1 MESATL
7 AATSEPRFKIT
18 GNVRLYR
25 RSARFVLWRGK
36 ILWHRRRPSLALGGH
51 HDCTDCRGR
60 RRTELCRGSSRR
72 RADLSRSPDHH
83 DRAAGARR
91 LDRHAGPPHGQGH
104 ERDIGPDRDRGKRQR
119 RRRHHRRHPRR
130 ALGARRLYGA
140 VGHVGHQRRR
150 RRHLQSRLR
159 LSHRFRA
166 GGARRDAAVPDR
178 RAQNHAG
185 EQSEGIGRLDQSQSR
200 QGDHGHVGRR
210 LAEPRR
216 RRADGELD
224 RREMADGVV
233 SQRRPCHP
241 GSARRHSPTSSSTRR
256 RCRCRT

>member
-1 MESATL
+1 MESAAL

-18 GNVRLYR
+18 GNARLNR
-25 RSARFVLWRGK
+25 RSARFVLWSGK
-36 ILWHRRRPSLALGGH
+36 ILWHRRRPSLALGGN
-51 HDCTDCRGR
+51 HDRTDCRGHCR
-60 RRTELCRGSSRR
+60 FELCRRRARR
-72 RADLSRSPDHH
+72 RADLSGSSDHH
-83 DRAAGARR
+83 DRAARTRR
-91 LDRHAGPPHGQGH
+91 LDRHARPHHGQGH
-104 ERDIGPDRDRGKRQR
+104 ERDIGPDRGGGKRQR

-130 ALGARRLYGA
+130 ALGARRLHGA

-178 RAQNHAG
+178 RPQNHAG
-185 EQSEGIGRLDQSQSR
+185 EQSEGTGRLDQNQSR
-200 QGDHGHVGRR
+200 QGDHGHLRRR

-216 RRADGELD
+216 RRADGEHD

-233 SQRRPCHP
+233 SQRRPCHA